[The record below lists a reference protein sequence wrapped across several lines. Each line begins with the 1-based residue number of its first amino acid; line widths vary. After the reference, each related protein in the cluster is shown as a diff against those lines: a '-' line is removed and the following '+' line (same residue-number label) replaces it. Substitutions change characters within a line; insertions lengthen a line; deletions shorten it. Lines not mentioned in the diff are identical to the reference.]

1 MQDARQLD
9 QSLWEQAMREPI
21 ALIGFQAPW
30 CAPCRLQKPIL
41 EAVCQKFRG
50 RVFVGR
56 LNIENHRGRAKRLG
70 IRNIPT
76 LILFKQG
83 QEVGRFVGLQS
94 EKTLSRALE
103 TLTDEVERSV

>member
-1 MQDARQLD
+1 MQA
-9 QSLWEQAMREPI
+9 PI

-41 EAVCQKFRG
+41 EAICRKFRG
-50 RVFVGR
+50 QAFVGR

-83 QEVGRFVGLQS
+83 REVGRFVGLQS
-94 EKTLSRALE
+94 ERTLTRALE
-103 TLTDEVERSV
+103 KLTDESERSV